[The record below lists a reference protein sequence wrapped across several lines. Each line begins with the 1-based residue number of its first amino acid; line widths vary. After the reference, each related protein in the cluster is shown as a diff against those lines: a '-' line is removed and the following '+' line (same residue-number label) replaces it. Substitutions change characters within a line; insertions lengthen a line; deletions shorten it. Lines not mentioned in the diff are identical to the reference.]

1 MTRLSDTTSLPYLLA
16 CYVMLGYVSTTRRA
30 LGTARHVREML
41 ADEAP
46 GQAIPDRE
54 GLVHDTAVERS

>member
-1 MTRLSDTTSLPYLLA
+1 
-16 CYVMLGYVSTTRRA
+16 
-30 LGTARHVREML
+30 ML